1 MSLKIASLALTFLAT
16 ATAAPFSPRAF
27 TYGGLTSRFVTPNGD
42 GKNDRA
48 VFQFQNPGDLGGTVR
63 IYDTHGRLVHKIE
76 IMVGNTSVEW
86 DPRGVA
92 SGIYFY
98 VVSVDEQANSGSLV
112 VLR

>member
-1 MSLKIASLALTFLAT
+1 MSVKIARLLITFLAA

-27 TYGGLTSRFVTPNGD
+27 TYGGLSSRFVTPNGD

-63 IYDTHGRLVHKIE
+63 IYDTRGRLVQRLE
-76 IMVGNTSVEW
+76 ITVGVTSVEW
-86 DPRGVA
+86 DPRGVS
-92 SGIYFY
+92 SGIYLY
-98 VVSVDEQANSGSLV
+98 VVSVDEQASSGTLV